1 MSIIRI
7 ARHGETTWNA
17 IGRYQGRLD
26 TPLSPLGEAQ
36 ARALAN
42 ALADTGIGRIISS
55 PLSRCVDTAT
65 PLARDLGI
73 PVETDALLLEIDHG
87 SWQGRFRDEI
97 ASSEPDLYRRW
108 REQPQTVRFS
118 GGESLADVMDRW
130 KRFVATF
137 SPAVDTLIVTHDVVV
152 RAAVLERTGRGLAE
166 LRTVRALNASY
177 AQFEVLDGC
186 WTLQAECVSEHL
198 TTLTADPD
206 RQAL

>member
-1 MSIIRI
+1 MSVIRI

-36 ARALAN
+36 AQALAS
-42 ALADTGIGRIISS
+42 ALADAGIARIISS
-55 PLSRCVDTAT
+55 PLRRCVDTAA
-65 PLARDLGI
+65 PLAERLGI
-73 PVETDALLLEIDHG
+73 PVELDPLLLEIDHG

-97 ASSEPDLYRRW
+97 AGSEPELYHEW
-108 REQPQTVRFS
+108 REHPEKVQFV
-118 GGESLADVMDRW
+118 GGESLVDVMDRW
-130 KRFVATF
+130 KAFVHAF
-137 SPAVDTLIVTHDVVV
+137 SPAVNTLIVTHDVVV
-152 RAAVLERTGRGLAE
+152 RAALLERTGRGLAE

-177 AQFEVLDGC
+177 AQFEVVGGR

-198 TTLTADPD
+198 TTLTADID